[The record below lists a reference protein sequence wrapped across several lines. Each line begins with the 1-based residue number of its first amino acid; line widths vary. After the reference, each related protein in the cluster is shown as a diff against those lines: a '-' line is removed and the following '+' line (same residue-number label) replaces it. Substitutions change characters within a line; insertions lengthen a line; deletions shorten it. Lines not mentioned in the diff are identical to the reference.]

1 MIWRD
6 VFTTRPNT
14 FVRLLE
20 EQARITADVTRA
32 LDAFVHTEEASR
44 RDALALEASNLEH
57 EGDRVRADIL
67 SQLQQ
72 SFVTPFDREDINSLS
87 RAVDDIADY
96 AENTIKEIELYRVTV
111 DRPIREMVINLRRA
125 AEILH
130 GAIEL
135 LGTGRAEAQ
144 ALAQQAKRLENRM
157 EALYRQAIADLSRYD
172 DILYVI
178 KLREIYRHLSNSADR
193 VDNAGNIIVDIVV
206 KEGA

>member
-1 MIWRD
+1 VIWRD

-32 LDAFVHTEEASR
+32 LDAFVHTEEVSR
-44 RDALALEASNLEH
+44 RNALALEASNLEH

-72 SFVTPFDREDINSLS
+72 SFVTPFDREDINTLS

-130 GAIEL
+130 SAIEL

-144 ALAQQAKRLENRM
+144 ALAQEAKRLENHM
-157 EALYRQAIADLSRYD
+157 EALYRQAIADLARYD